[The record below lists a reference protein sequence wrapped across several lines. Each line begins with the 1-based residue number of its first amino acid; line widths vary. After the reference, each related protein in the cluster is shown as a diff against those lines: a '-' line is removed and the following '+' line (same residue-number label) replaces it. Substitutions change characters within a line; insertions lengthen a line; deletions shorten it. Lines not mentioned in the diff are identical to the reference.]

1 MSPPG
6 DAQPPLTMH
15 FVPADKFHSDGPM
28 HRPQLIGELIPRL
41 LERKGISAKV
51 EAASVI
57 PEWEE
62 LVGPAI
68 AAVTRPRTVSNGTLI
83 VGVAT
88 SAWLMELEMM
98 KSSLMRRLNAGKKAG
113 RIEQLIF
120 VMDG

>member
-1 MSPPG
+1 
-6 DAQPPLTMH
+6 
-15 FVPADKFHSDGPM
+15 M

-41 LERKGISAKV
+41 LERSGISARV

-68 AAVTRPRTVSNGTLI
+68 AAVTRPLTVSNGTLI
-83 VGVAT
+83 VAVGT

-113 RIEQLIF
+113 RIEQLVF

>member
-1 MSPPG
+1 
-6 DAQPPLTMH
+6 
-15 FVPADKFHSDGPM
+15 M

-41 LERKGISAKV
+41 LERQGISARV

-68 AAVTRPRTVSNGTLI
+68 SAVTRPRTVSNGTLI